1 MQSWHSLTERIARDL
16 GREKSGPVKSEGE
29 MNFMSCIRVSMV
41 CLTLAVASFGQ
52 AATDTPAV
60 GAEQKFQTVEIPSGT
75 KVALRL
81 KQAISTKTAREGDSV
96 YAETTFP
103 IAIDDRILIPVGTYV
118 QGKISHI
125 QRGGHIKGRA
135 ELMIHFTSMIYP
147 SGYTVMLPGALE
159 SVPGAEH
166 ATMKDTEGTIRQDS
180 DAGKKAET
188 AAKTAGTGAAIGG
201 LGTGTWKGAGIGA
214 GIGAGV
220 GAAIGMLSRG
230 GDVRLEPGTSVE
242 MVIQRPVALDSRRLP
257 RS

>member
-1 MQSWHSLTERIARDL
+1 MAWIRTGIACL
-16 GREKSGPVKSEGE
+16 V
-29 MNFMSCIRVSMV
+29 VSTV
-41 CLTLAVASFGQ
+41 SFGQ
-52 AATDTPAV
+52 SASAPANSE
-60 GAEQKFQTVEIPSGT
+60 AKLLTLEIPAGT

-81 KQAISTKTAREGDSV
+81 KQAISTKTAREGDAV
-96 YAETTFP
+96 YAETAFP
-103 IAIDDRILIPVGTYV
+103 VAIDDRILVPVGTYV

-135 ELMIHFTSMIYP
+135 ELMIHFTSLIYP

-159 SVPGAEH
+159 NVPGAEH
-166 ATMKDTEGTIRQDS
+166 ATMKDSEGTVRQDS
-180 DAGKKAET
+180 DSGKKIET

-201 LGTGTWKGAGIGA
+201 LGTGTWRGAGIGA
-214 GIGAGV
+214 GVGAGV

-242 MVIQRPVALDSRRLP
+242 MVIQRPVPLDGRRLP

>member
-1 MQSWHSLTERIARDL
+1 MRWITGLVL
-16 GREKSGPVKSEGE
+16 PWV
-29 MNFMSCIRVSMV
+29 
-41 CLTLAVASFGQ
+41 LLAGAFGQ
-52 AATDTPAV
+52 SAENTPAV
-60 GAEQKFQTVEIPSGT
+60 TPAKATTVEIPAGT

-81 KQAISTKTAREGDSV
+81 KQAISTKTAREGDAV

-125 QRGGHIKGRA
+125 QRGGHVKGRA
-135 ELMIHFTSMIYP
+135 ELLLHFTSMIYP

-159 SVPGAEH
+159 NVPGAEH
-166 ATMKDTEGTIRQDS
+166 ATMKDSEGTIRQDS
-180 DAGKKAET
+180 DTGKKMET
-188 AAKTAGTGAAIGG
+188 VAKTAGTGAAIGG
-201 LGTGTWKGAGIGA
+201 LGTGTWKGAGIGG

-242 MVIQRPVALDSRRLP
+242 MVIQRAVPLDSSRVP

>member
-1 MQSWHSLTERIARDL
+1 MPHLAGDELMRWMTASVWLLAL
-16 GREKSGPVKSEGE
+16 SGMG
-29 MNFMSCIRVSMV
+29 
-41 CLTLAVASFGQ
+41 FGQ
-52 AATDTPAV
+52 AALTPA
-60 GAEQKFQTVEIPSGT
+60 ATSDPKAATVEIPAGT

-81 KQAISTKTAREGDSV
+81 KQAISTKTAKEGDAV

-103 IAIDDRILIPVGTYV
+103 VAINDRILIPVGTYV

-135 ELMIHFTSMIYP
+135 ELLIHFTSLIYP

-159 SVPGAEH
+159 NVPGAEH
-166 ATMKDTEGTIRQDS
+166 ATTKGSEGKVQQDS
-180 DAGKKAET
+180 DAGKKVET
-188 AAKTAGTGAAIGG
+188 AAKTAGGGAAIGG
-201 LGTGTWKGAGIGA
+201 LTDGWKGAGIGA

-230 GDVRLEPGTSVE
+230 ADVRLEPGTSVE
-242 MVIQRPVALDSRRLP
+242 MVIQRSVALDGSRLP